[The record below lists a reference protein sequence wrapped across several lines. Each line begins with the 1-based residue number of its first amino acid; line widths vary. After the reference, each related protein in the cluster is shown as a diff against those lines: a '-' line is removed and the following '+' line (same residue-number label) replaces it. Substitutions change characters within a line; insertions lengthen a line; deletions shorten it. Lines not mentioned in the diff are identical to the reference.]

1 MVVDRAE
8 AEEWL
13 FELFLRREVLGEFEE
28 QVLELVD
35 LCQSR
40 DEFDLIKHTV
50 EKLIV
55 LNAGQLSTQV
65 FEMANYIKKLCDG
78 KPTAVVAMAWD
89 DKPDSSQ
96 QLVQMLK
103 SRFTRGDPIRIF
115 NSVPA
120 FTKKDH
126 VDQYE
131 QFILVDDFSGT
142 GKTVENRYNHLVKHA
157 KARNVEIVGNVC
169 LLFGMKAASEFLA
182 DIDINA
188 HFGRKLQAG
197 ITDHFSGNELVE
209 KIQHMKRLEQDL
221 AAKIEGKPM
230 PSMGHG
236 QAEALFFIKDGN
248 APNSNFPI
256 FWWPENSKNEPRKT
270 LMYRAE
276 L

>member
-1 MVVDRAE
+1 MVVELDE
-8 AEEWL
+8 AQEWL
-13 FELFLRREVLGEFEE
+13 FDLFLRREILSEFEE
-28 QVLELVD
+28 QVLELVK

-40 DEFDLIKHTV
+40 AEYDLIKHTV

-55 LNAGQLSTQV
+55 LNSGQLSTQV
-65 FEMANYIKKLCDG
+65 FSMAEHVRKLSKG
-78 KPTAVVAMAWD
+78 KQTAVVAMAWD
-89 DKPDSSQ
+89 DAPDSSQ

-103 SRFTRGDPIRIF
+103 SRFTREDKIRIF

-126 VDQYE
+126 VDQFE

-157 KARNVEIVGNVC
+157 KGREVDIEGYAC
-169 LLFGMKAASEFLA
+169 LLFGMKAAFDFLVSTG
-182 DIDINA
+182 INV
-188 HFGRKLQAG
+188 HFCRKLQAG
-197 ITDHFSGNELVE
+197 LSGHFQQPELDDM
-209 KIQHMKRLEQDL
+209 IQHMKRLEQEL
-221 AAKIEGKPM
+221 APAIDGTPL

-236 QAEALFFIKDGN
+236 GAEALFFVKDSN

-256 FWWPENSKNEPRKT
+256 FWWPEDAANKERNT